1 MSPDPL
7 KAGPT
12 SVLPYSIPTLCN
24 QEAMK
29 PKLRK
34 QGPCLW
40 SRYRRNTLEHPR
52 FLQQNH
58 SAALSL

>member
-1 MSPDPL
+1 
-7 KAGPT
+7 
-12 SVLPYSIPTLCN
+12 
-24 QEAMK
+24 MK